1 MLGICYIAYHC
12 MTLLHPDSAA
22 SLLVDPGRN
31 IYTVSSVLFP
41 LLTSRS
47 HTFNEAIDWIKST
60 FTGDRTG
67 AYFATDTT
75 NLRRKMVTDGRTI
88 FAYAISTLLM

>member
-1 MLGICYIAYHC
+1 

-41 LLTSRS
+41 LLASQS

-67 AYFATDTT
+67 AYLIQQTS
-75 NLRRKMVTDGRTI
+75 DGKW
-88 FAYAISTLLM
+88 